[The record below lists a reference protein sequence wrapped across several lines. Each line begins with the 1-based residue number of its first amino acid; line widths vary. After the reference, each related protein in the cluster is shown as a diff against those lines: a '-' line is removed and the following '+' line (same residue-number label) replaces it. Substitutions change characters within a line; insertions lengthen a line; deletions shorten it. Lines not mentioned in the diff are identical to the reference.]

1 MNKLYEI
8 RYLSKDF
15 YNVYPQDIYPE
26 LECKETRPFLVLLV
40 NINEL
45 KFAIPFRSNITHNFC
60 YKFENSN
67 RVSKSSTALDFS
79 KSIIVKEDMYLDNY
93 AFIDQEEYKELNS
106 KIYFIISKFK
116 KFILTYVKIKENYDK
131 NSYKYK
137 LLNYWTLQYFYEDIK
152 ENFIQTVNN

>member
-15 YNVYPQDIYPE
+15 YNVYPYDIYPE

-137 LLNYWTLQYFYEDIK
+137 LLNYCTLQYFYEDIK

>member
-8 RYLSKDF
+8 MYLSKDF
-15 YNVYPQDIYPE
+15 YNVYPKDIYPE

-137 LLNYWTLQYFYEDIK
+137 LLNYCTLQYFYEDIK
-152 ENFIQTVNN
+152 EKFIQIVNN

>member
-79 KSIIVKEDMYLDNY
+79 KSIIVKEDMYLDDY

-137 LLNYWTLQYFYEDIK
+137 LLNYCTLQYFYEDIK
-152 ENFIQTVNN
+152 EKFIQIVNN

>member
-1 MNKLYEI
+1 MKKLYEI

-15 YNVYPQDIYPE
+15 YDVYTKTSYPE

-40 NINEL
+40 KINDL

-67 RVSKSSTALDFS
+67 RISKSSTALDFS
-79 KSIIVKEDMYLDNY
+79 KSIIVKDDVYLDNY
-93 AFIDQEEYKELNS
+93 AFIDKEEYKELNS

-116 KFILTYVKIKENYDK
+116 KFLLTYVKIKESYDK

-137 LLNYWTLQYFYEDIK
+137 LLNYCTLQYFYEEIK
-152 ENFIQTVNN
+152 EKLIQEVNV

>member
-15 YNVYPQDIYPE
+15 YNVYPKDIYPE

-137 LLNYWTLQYFYEDIK
+137 LLNYCTLQYFYEDITEK
-152 ENFIQTVNN
+152 FIQTVNN

>member
-15 YNVYPQDIYPE
+15 YNVYPKDIYPE

-137 LLNYWTLQYFYEDIK
+137 LLNYCTLQYFYEDIK
-152 ENFIQTVNN
+152 EKFIQTVNN

>member
-15 YNVYPQDIYPE
+15 YNVYPKDIYPE

-116 KFILTYVKIKENYDK
+116 KFILTYVKIEENYDK

-137 LLNYWTLQYFYEDIK
+137 LLNYCTLQYFYEDIK